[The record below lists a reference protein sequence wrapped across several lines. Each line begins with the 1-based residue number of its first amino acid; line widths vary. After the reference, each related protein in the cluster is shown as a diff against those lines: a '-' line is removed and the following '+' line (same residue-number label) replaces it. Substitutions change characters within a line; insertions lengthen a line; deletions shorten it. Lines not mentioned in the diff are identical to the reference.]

1 MRLKNFLQL
10 KYLMIMPALA
20 VILVV
25 VVYPLIYSLY
35 LSFNSYMLTTPTKAN
50 IEFVGM
56 DNYVKLIH
64 DDLVAIALW
73 NTTVFTVSAV
83 ALEFL
88 FGLILALI
96 VNRGIKFQGTI
107 TSILLMPMMV
117 ASVAAGLM
125 WRYLL
130 HEQLGI
136 VNFILESVGIG
147 MIPFRSDPN
156 LAMPTIIACDVW
168 QWTPFMFL
176 LMLAGL
182 QSLPKEPLEAATVDG
197 ASAVQ
202 TFLHVTL
209 PLMRSIIMI
218 ALVLR
223 AIDAVKTYDI
233 IYTLTRGGPGTVT
246 EVISY
251 YIYRIGFWF
260 YQVGRAA
267 AYSYVLLI
275 IITVMCLIM
284 IRLMTRR

>member
-1 MRLKNFLQL
+1 LGLKRFLQL
-10 KYLMIMPALA
+10 KYLMIIPALV

-25 VVYPLIYSLY
+25 VIYPLIYSLY

-50 IEFVGM
+50 IEFVGLE
-56 DNYVKLIH
+56 NYVQLVH
-64 DDLVAIALW
+64 DDLVAISLW
-73 NTTVFTVSAV
+73 NTTVFTVGAV
-83 ALEFL
+83 TLEFL

-96 VNRGIKFQGTI
+96 VNRGIKFQGTV

-125 WRYLL
+125 WRYML

-156 LAMPTIIACDVW
+156 LAMPTVIACDVW
-168 QWTPFMFL
+168 QWTPFTFL

-182 QSLPKEPLEAATVDG
+182 QSLPKEPFEAATVDG
-197 ASAVQ
+197 ASKLQ
-202 TFLHVTL
+202 TFLHITL
-209 PLMRSIIMI
+209 PLMRPIIAI
-218 ALVLR
+218 TLVLR
-223 AIDAVKTYDI
+223 SIDAIKTYDI
-233 IYTLTRGGPGTVT
+233 IYTLTRGGPGTIT

-260 YQVGRAA
+260 YQLGRAA

-275 IITVMCLIM
+275 IITAMCLVM
-284 IRLMTRR
+284 IRLMARR